1 MSRKIGYMESHP
13 KGGSGLRDIILG
25 GQDGLV
31 NVLGIVLA
39 VATATSSTKVVLIS
53 ALAATLA
60 ESISMAAVAYTSSK
74 AARDYYYK
82 QLEIE
87 KQEIEEKPKMEI
99 QEIRDIYFQKGFRGT
114 LLNKIVRKITSNKK
128 LWLDTM
134 MKEELRL
141 FPDDYANPVKS
152 ALVVGFAALTG
163 SIIPI
168 LPFFFLPV
176 KMSMIYSLI
185 ISAATLFVAGTIKA
199 KITIGNPFK
208 AGFEMMLV
216 GILAA
221 LAGYLIGAALGAVYA

>member
-1 MSRKIGYMESHP
+1 MDNEQHP
-13 KGGSGLRDIILG
+13 QGRTSLRDVILG

-39 VATATSSTKVVLIS
+39 VATATSSTKVVLIA

-74 AARDYYYK
+74 AARDYYYR

-87 KQEIEEKPKMEI
+87 KMEIEEKPEAEVREI
-99 QEIRDIYFQKGFRGT
+99 KDIYYEKGFRGS
-114 LLNKIVRKITSNKK
+114 LLNQIVRKITSDKK

-141 FPDDYANPVKS
+141 FPDDYDKPVKS
-152 ALVVGFAALTG
+152 ALIVGFAALVG

-168 LPFFFLPV
+168 LPFFFLSV
-176 KMSMIYSLI
+176 GASIIYSII
-185 ISAATLFVAGTIKA
+185 ISAITLFVVGYIKA
-199 KITIGNPFK
+199 KITIGSPFK
-208 AGFEMMLV
+208 AAMEMVFV
-216 GILAA
+216 GMLAA
-221 LAGYLIGAALGAVYA
+221 LAGYFIGAALGTVYA

>member
-1 MSRKIGYMESHP
+1 MKKAGYHEEHP
-13 KGGSGLRDIILG
+13 QGRTGLRDVILG

-39 VATATSSTKVVLIS
+39 VATATSSTKVVLIA

-87 KQEIEEKPKMEI
+87 KQEIEEKPEVEV
-99 QEIRDIYFQKGFRGT
+99 QEIRDIYHQKGFRGA
-114 LLNKIVRKITSNKK
+114 LLNSIVKKITSNKK

-152 ALVVGFAALTG
+152 ALVVGFAALVG

-168 LPFFFLPV
+168 MPFFFLPV
-176 KMSMIYSLI
+176 GISMVYSLI
-185 ISAATLFVAGTIKA
+185 ISATTLFIAGVMKA
-199 KITIGNPFK
+199 KATIG
-208 AGFEMMLV
+208 
-216 GILAA
+216 
-221 LAGYLIGAALGAVYA
+221 